1 MKNIISRKE
10 FQNQRNYN
18 AKMLGKNKIIFNRA
32 LKVKVE
38 ANNKYYWV
46 SLTDWFG
53 EPCLQL
59 TSDLF
64 GLQEAI
70 FKSKPDF
77 IIESGVAWGG
87 STLFYLSLCKT
98 LGLKGVIGVDTYIPK
113 DLKKRLYKKKPKNT
127 VLKLFEGSS
136 TDKKIFNKIKKILK
150 NKKAMVILDSDHT
163 HQHVLNELNLYSKL
177 IKKNQYLICGDT
189 IIAYQPKAKTRPRE
203 WTRKKNPLSALKE
216 FLKKNNSFKNDKEIQ
231 NKLLLTNMPHGWLKK
246 IK

>member
-127 VLKLFEGSS
+127 LLKLFEGSS

-189 IIAYQPKAKTRPRE
+189 IIAYQPKAKTRPRD
-203 WTRKKNPLSALKE
+203 WTRKKNPLSALNE

>member
-1 MKNIISRKE
+1 MKKIISRKE

-136 TDKKIFNKIKKILK
+136 TDKKNF
-150 NKKAMVILDSDHT
+150 AV
-163 HQHVLNELNLYSKL
+163 Y
-177 IKKNQYLICGDT
+177 
-189 IIAYQPKAKTRPRE
+189 
-203 WTRKKNPLSALKE
+203 KE
-216 FLKKNNSFKNDKEIQ
+216 FYKDI
-231 NKLLLTNMPHGWLKK
+231 T
-246 IK
+246 

>member
-1 MKNIISRKE
+1 MKKIISRKE

-32 LKVKVE
+32 LKIKVE

-77 IIESGVAWGG
+77 TWGVLFP
-87 STLFYLSLCKT
+87 STKKT
-98 LGLKGVIGVDTYIPK
+98 
-113 DLKKRLYKKKPKNT
+113 
-127 VLKLFEGSS
+127 S
-136 TDKKIFNKIKKILK
+136 
-150 NKKAMVILDSDHT
+150 
-163 HQHVLNELNLYSKL
+163 
-177 IKKNQYLICGDT
+177 
-189 IIAYQPKAKTRPRE
+189 
-203 WTRKKNPLSALKE
+203 
-216 FLKKNNSFKNDKEIQ
+216 
-231 NKLLLTNMPHGWLKK
+231 
-246 IK
+246 

>member
-189 IIAYQPKAKTRPRE
+189 IIAYQPKAKTRPRD
-203 WTRKKNPLSALKE
+203 WTRKKNPLSALNE

>member
-1 MKNIISRKE
+1 MIFVLEIIS
-10 FQNQRNYN
+10 
-18 AKMLGKNKIIFNRA
+18 LIISLSDFLF
-32 LKVKVE
+32 LKKLR
-38 ANNKYYWV
+38 YI
-46 SLTDWFG
+46 L
-53 EPCLQL
+53 
-59 TSDLF
+59 
-64 GLQEAI
+64 AI

-163 HQHVLNELNLYSKL
+163 HQHVLDELNLYSKL

-189 IIAYQPKAKTRPRE
+189 IIAYQPKAKTRPRD

-216 FLKKNNSFKNDKEIQ
+216 FLKKNNSFKNDREIQ

>member
-1 MKNIISRKE
+1 MKKIISRKE

-127 VLKLFEGSS
+127 LLKLFEGSS

-150 NKKAMVILDSDHT
+150 NKKVMVILDSDHT

-189 IIAYQPKAKTRPRE
+189 IIAYQPKAKTRPRD
-203 WTRKKNPLSALKE
+203 WTRKKNPLSALNE

>member
-189 IIAYQPKAKTRPRE
+189 IIAYQPKAKTRPRD

>member
-127 VLKLFEGSS
+127 LLKLFEGSS

>member
-1 MKNIISRKE
+1 MKKIISRNE
-10 FQNQRNYN
+10 FQKQRISN
-18 AKMLGKNKIIFNRA
+18 AKKLGKNRSIFKKA
-32 LKVKVE
+32 LKIKVE

-70 FKSKPDF
+70 YKSKPDY

-87 STLFYLSLCKT
+87 STLFYLNLCKI

-113 DLKKRLYKKKPKNT
+113 DLKQRLYSKKPAGT
-127 VLKLFEGSS
+127 ILKLFEGSS
-136 TDKKIFNKIKKILK
+136 TDKKIFSKIKDIINK
-150 NKKAMVILDSDHT
+150 KKAMVILDSDHT
-163 HQHVLNELNLYSKL
+163 HEHVLNELNLYSKL

-189 IIAYQPKAKTRPRE
+189 IIAYQPKAKSRPRE
-203 WTRKKNPLSALKE
+203 WTTKRNPLSALKI
-216 FLKKNNSFKNDKEIQ
+216 FLKKNKSFRNDKSIED
-231 NKLLLTNMPHGWLKK
+231 KLLLTNMPHGWLKK
-246 IK
+246 I

>member
-189 IIAYQPKAKTRPRE
+189 IIAYQPKAKTRPRD

-216 FLKKNNSFKNDKEIQ
+216 FLKKNNSFRNDKEIQ

>member
-1 MKNIISRKE
+1 MKKIISRKE
-10 FQNQRNYN
+10 FQKQRLSG
-18 AKMLGKNKIIFNRA
+18 AKKLGKNKQLFKKA

-59 TSDLF
+59 TTDLF

-70 FKSKPDF
+70 YKSKPDY

-87 STLFYLSLCKT
+87 STLFYLNLCKN
-98 LGLKGVIGVDTYIPK
+98 LGLKGVIGVDTYIPE
-113 DLKKRLYKKKPKNT
+113 DLKKRLHEKKPSGT
-127 VLKLFEGSS
+127 DLKLLEGSS
-136 TDKKIFNKIKKILK
+136 TDEKVFHKIKKIV
-150 NKKAMVILDSDHT
+150 NHKKAMVILDSDHT
-163 HQHVLNELNLYSKL
+163 HEHVLNELNLYSQI

-189 IIAYQPKAKTRPRE
+189 IIAYQPKAKSRPRE
-203 WTRKKNPLSALKE
+203 WTRKKNPLSALKV
-216 FLKKNNSFKNDKEIQ
+216 FLKKNKNFKNDENIE

>member
-1 MKNIISRKE
+1 MKKIISRKE

-127 VLKLFEGSS
+127 LLKLFEGSS

-150 NKKAMVILDSDHT
+150 NKKVMVILDSDHT